1 MRSMAR
7 RQSSLLLEHT
17 EMLKENSLY
26 YKAYGA
32 YIYVCVCI
40 YIYSFIQLTQ
50 QLRQEQYVRYNYMFR
65 PSKWTI
71 IRLFTELVGRLYTR
85 RGEYL
90 GDEIS
95 SYFTV
100 RGVNIGYQRYSVYMY
115 VPVI

>member
-1 MRSMAR
+1 
-7 RQSSLLLEHT
+7 
-17 EMLKENSLY
+17 
-26 YKAYGA
+26 
-32 YIYVCVCI
+32 
-40 YIYSFIQLTQ
+40 
-50 QLRQEQYVRYNYMFR
+50 MFR